1 MGCQRKKLRQSNDGR
16 TTLEP
21 EAEEKAL
28 KLLIDEN
35 IKTVSSLHKNSMT
48 YSKDS
53 SFSRKVL
60 KQFWEAI
67 EYGVQGGKRLRG
79 ILVFA
84 AAKAVSKKEYFS
96 LNEAERKCLLD
107 SATAIECV
115 HAFSLVHDDLPVM
128 DNDRL
133 RRGKNTLHIEY
144 DEATALLVGDA
155 LQTLGTEVL
164 CSSENYPERRFK
176 IISVLSKATGASGMA
191 GGQMIDICAI
201 SNKLGKSDLE
211 IMHKYKTGA
220 LFEAAVSMGYL
231 AMNVAHEDNRAKSM
245 RSFMSRLGV
254 GFQVVDDILDAV
266 GLQKTTGKEAGRDKI
281 LNKPNFV
288 DLLGVEHAKE
298 YAGECLGSALKA
310 LEKFGG
316 EADFLRYIANR
327 LVKRSF

>member
-16 TTLEP
+16 TLEP

-35 IKTVSSLHKNSMT
+35 IKTVSSLHENSMT

-107 SATAIECV
+107 SATAVECV

-133 RRGKNTLHIEY
+133 RRGKNT
-144 DEATALLVGDA
+144 
-155 LQTLGTEVL
+155 
-164 CSSENYPERRFK
+164 
-176 IISVLSKATGASGMA
+176 
-191 GGQMIDICAI
+191 
-201 SNKLGKSDLE
+201 
-211 IMHKYKTGA
+211 
-220 LFEAAVSMGYL
+220 
-231 AMNVAHEDNRAKSM
+231 
-245 RSFMSRLGV
+245 
-254 GFQVVDDILDAV
+254 
-266 GLQKTTGKEAGRDKI
+266 
-281 LNKPNFV
+281 
-288 DLLGVEHAKE
+288 
-298 YAGECLGSALKA
+298 
-310 LEKFGG
+310 
-316 EADFLRYIANR
+316 
-327 LVKRSF
+327 

>member
-1 MGCQRKKLRQSNDGR
+1 MKCQRKTLRQSNDGR
-16 TTLEP
+16 TTLNP

-35 IKTVSSLHKNSMT
+35 IKTISYFHEKSMADT
-48 YSKDS
+48 KDC
-53 SFSRKVL
+53 SFSKKVV

-67 EYGVQGGKRLRG
+67 AYGVQGGKRLRG

-84 AAKAVSKKEYFS
+84 AAKAVSKREYFS
-96 LNEAERKCLLD
+96 LSEAERKCVLD

-128 DNDRL
+128 DNDKL
-133 RRGKNTLHIEY
+133 RRGKNTLHVEY

-191 GGQMIDICAI
+191 GGQMIDVCAI
-201 SNKLGKSDLE
+201 NKKLEKNDLE

-231 AMNVAHEDNRAKSM
+231 AMNVAHEDERAKSIK
-245 RSFMSRLGV
+245 SFMSRLGV

-266 GLQKTTGKEAGRDKI
+266 GVQKTTGKEAGRDKF

-288 DLLGVEHAKE
+288 ELLGVEYAKE
-298 YAGECLGSALKA
+298 YASECLNSALKA

>member
-1 MGCQRKKLRQSNDGR
+1 MS
-16 TTLEP
+16 P

-28 KLLIDEN
+28 KLLIDDN
-35 IKTVSSLHKNSMT
+35 IKTVSYFHENSMVST
-48 YSKDS
+48 KDC
-53 SFSRKVL
+53 SFSKKVL
-60 KQFWEAI
+60 KQFWGAI

-84 AAKAVSKKEYFS
+84 AAKAVSKKEFCS
-96 LNEAERKCLLD
+96 LSEAEKKCLLD

-128 DNDRL
+128 DNDKL
-133 RRGKNTLHIEY
+133 RRGKNTLHVEY

-176 IISVLSKATGASGMA
+176 IISVLSKATGALGMA

-201 SNKLGKSDLE
+201 NEKLDKSDLE

-220 LFEAAVSMGYL
+220 LFDAAVSMGYL
-231 AMNVAHEDNRAKSM
+231 AMNINHEDNRAKSM
-245 RSFMSRLGV
+245 RIFMSRLGV

-266 GLQKTTGKEAGRDKI
+266 GIQKTTGKEAGRDKI

-288 DLLGVEHAKE
+288 DLLGVDHAKE
-298 YAGECLGSALKA
+298 YASECLKSALQA

>member
-1 MGCQRKKLRQSNDGR
+1 MCQRKKLRQSNDGR

-35 IKTVSSLHKNSMT
+35 IKNVSNLHENSMT
-48 YSKDS
+48 YSEDC
-53 SFSRKVL
+53 SFARKIL

-84 AAKAVSKKEYFS
+84 AAEAVSKKEYFS
-96 LNEAERKCLLD
+96 LSEAERKCLLD

-115 HAFSLVHDDLPVM
+115 HAFSLVHDDLPAM

-164 CSSENYPERRFK
+164 CSSGDYPERRFK

-201 SNKLGKSDLE
+201 SNKLGINDLE
-211 IMHKYKTGA
+211 VMHKYKT
-220 LFEAAVSMGYL
+220 
-231 AMNVAHEDNRAKSM
+231 
-245 RSFMSRLGV
+245 
-254 GFQVVDDILDAV
+254 
-266 GLQKTTGKEAGRDKI
+266 
-281 LNKPNFV
+281 
-288 DLLGVEHAKE
+288 
-298 YAGECLGSALKA
+298 
-310 LEKFGG
+310 
-316 EADFLRYIANR
+316 
-327 LVKRSF
+327 

>member
-1 MGCQRKKLRQSNDGR
+1 MN
-16 TTLEP
+16 P
-21 EAEEKAL
+21 EAEEKAI
-28 KLLIDEN
+28 KSLIDEN
-35 IKTVSSLHKNSMT
+35 IKTVSYFYENSIEDT
-48 YSKDS
+48 QSC
-53 SFSRKVL
+53 SFSKKVL
-60 KQFWEAI
+60 KQFWDAI

-96 LNEAERKCLLD
+96 LCKEERSCLLD
-107 SATAIECV
+107 AATAIECV

-128 DNDRL
+128 DNDKL
-133 RRGKNTLHIEY
+133 RRGKNTLHVEY

-176 IISVLSKATGASGMA
+176 IISLLSKATGASGMA

-201 SNKLGKSDLE
+201 NKKLEKSDLE

-245 RSFMSRLGV
+245 RSFMARLGV

-266 GLQKTTGKEAGRDKI
+266 GIQKATGKEAGRDKI

-288 DLLGVEHAKE
+288 DLLGVDHAKE
-298 YAGECLGSALKA
+298 YASECLSSALKA

-316 EADFLRYIANR
+316 EADFLRYLANR

>member
-1 MGCQRKKLRQSNDGR
+1 MAYQRKKLGQSNDER

-35 IKTVSSLHKNSMT
+35 IKTVSNLHENSMT
-48 YSKDS
+48 YSRDC

-67 EYGVQGGKRLRG
+67 EYGAQGGKRLRG

-84 AAKAVSKKEYFS
+84 AAEAVSKKEYFS
-96 LNEAERKCLLD
+96 LSEGERKCLLD

-164 CSSENYPERRFK
+164 CSSENYAC
-176 IISVLSKATGASGMA
+176 LLYT
-191 GGQMIDICAI
+191 
-201 SNKLGKSDLE
+201 SD
-211 IMHKYKTGA
+211 
-220 LFEAAVSMGYL
+220 AAD
-231 AMNVAHEDNRAKSM
+231 E
-245 RSFMSRLGV
+245 
-254 GFQVVDDILDAV
+254 
-266 GLQKTTGKEAGRDKI
+266 
-281 LNKPNFV
+281 
-288 DLLGVEHAKE
+288 
-298 YAGECLGSALKA
+298 
-310 LEKFGG
+310 
-316 EADFLRYIANR
+316 
-327 LVKRSF
+327 

>member
-1 MGCQRKKLRQSNDGR
+1 MGCQRKKLRQSYDGR
-16 TTLEP
+16 ITLEP

-28 KLLIDEN
+28 KLLIDKN
-35 IKTVSSLHKNSMT
+35 IKTVSNLHENSMT
-48 YSKDS
+48 YSNDF
-53 SFSRKVL
+53 SFSRRVL
-60 KQFWEAI
+60 KKFWEAI
-67 EYGVQGGKRLRG
+67 EYGVHGGKRLRG

-84 AAKAVSKKEYFS
+84 AAEAVSKKEYIS
-96 LNEAERKCLLD
+96 LSEAERTCLLD

-133 RRGKNTLHIEY
+133 RRGRNTLHVEY

-245 RSFMSRLGV
+245 RSFISRLGV
-254 GFQVVDDILDAV
+254 GFQVVDDILDTV
-266 GLQKTTGKEAGRDKI
+266 GLQKTTGKEAGRDKV

-288 DLLGVEHAKE
+288 DLLGVEQAKE
-298 YAGECLGSALKA
+298 YAGECLHSALKA

-327 LVKRSF
+327 LVKRNF